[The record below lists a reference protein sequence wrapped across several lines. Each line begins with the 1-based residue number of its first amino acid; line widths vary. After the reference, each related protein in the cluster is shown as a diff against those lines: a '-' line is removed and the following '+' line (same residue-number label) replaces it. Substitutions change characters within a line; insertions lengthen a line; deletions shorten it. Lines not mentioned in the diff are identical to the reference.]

1 MMRNESHRE
10 MLTNLLRAT
19 EGWYENNSTEE
30 HSAAVPH
37 SDRDSLR
44 NIVDRLTAGQLYVQ
58 NATEPSEDE
67 LEWDPPLDRDE
78 RGMSPHELHYQVSE
92 VLEDPASWRPEE
104 PPPASQAAKNE
115 GNPEEKA
122 ASSRGAEAPRDSAPL
137 GGTVTTDTNPEE
149 SGQK

>member
-1 MMRNESHRE
+1 MRGRESHRE
-10 MLTNLLRAT
+10 QLSNLLRAS
-19 EGWYENNSTEE
+19 EGWYEDNSTEE

-37 SDRDSLR
+37 SERDSLR

-58 NATEPSEDE
+58 NATEPSEEE

-92 VLEDPASWRPEE
+92 VLEDPGSWKEDHT
-104 PPPASQAAKNE
+104 PPASQAASNE
-115 GNPEEKA
+115 GNPDEKA
-122 ASSRGAEAPRDSAPL
+122 ATNSGADAPGDSAPL
-137 GGTVTTDTNPEE
+137 GGTVTTDTNLAE